1 PARSHP
7 TSARTPG
14 SVPVLLRS
22 TTLRSAATCASGSRP
37 SAPATIDRSVPVA
50 SHPLTVAET
59 SAEMAAPAASRAN
72 RPASSAADPD
82 DSAGGSAGVRT
93 SRTTSWRAVARRPTD
108 RAVAATGS
116 SPTRR
121 SSTLV
126 ARLSLTAATRTARSA
141 TGSAGTRRCC
151 HSPESPTAS
160 AGVRGSGSAGAS
172 SPAWTRRATSTS
184 SSTLPTLAVGSTA
197 SASRSGRPAPPST
210 SITHA
215 PQATSGP
222 ARRSGPGSSGRAV
235 RLLLD
240 QFDERAE
247 GGLRVDE
254 GHRRPPAAR
263 AGLLVDDP
271 PTLGLDRLEG
281 GRAVV
286 DPVADVVEAL
296 AAALQELGDGR
307 VGAGRGEE
315 LHVAVRD
322 LEQRLLDA
330 VGLDHLPVVDL
341 GAEGVAV
348 VRDGGLEVV
357 DGDGDVVDLGQEHT
371 VNLASQVMSASTP
384 PPVRVGFYG
393 AGFISQFHVA
403 ALAASSVPNEIVAVH
418 DPDAER
424 AARFAASH
432 GGRAVGEDEL
442 LELVDAVYVATWT
455 SEHPRLVEKAAAAG
469 RAVFCE
475 KPVAVDAPTV
485 ERMVAA
491 VERAGVVNQVGLV
504 LRFLPSFRWVRH
516 LVRDEQAGR
525 VLAVVC
531 RDDQSIPNQGVYGS
545 TWRVDAARAGRGT
558 LLEHSI
564 HDVDILQW
572 LLGPVCAVSATARE
586 VHGHPGIDD
595 VVVARLDF
603 AG

>member
-1 PARSHP
+1 
-7 TSARTPG
+7 
-14 SVPVLLRS
+14 
-22 TTLRSAATCASGSRP
+22 
-37 SAPATIDRSVPVA
+37 
-50 SHPLTVAET
+50 
-59 SAEMAAPAASRAN
+59 M
-72 RPASSAADPD
+72 
-82 DSAGGSAGVRT
+82 
-93 SRTTSWRAVARRPTD
+93 
-108 RAVAATGS
+108 
-116 SPTRR
+116 
-121 SSTLV
+121 
-126 ARLSLTAATRTARSA
+126 
-141 TGSAGTRRCC
+141 
-151 HSPESPTAS
+151 
-160 AGVRGSGSAGAS
+160 
-172 SPAWTRRATSTS
+172 
-184 SSTLPTLAVGSTA
+184 
-197 SASRSGRPAPPST
+197 
-210 SITHA
+210 
-215 PQATSGP
+215 
-222 ARRSGPGSSGRAV
+222 
-235 RLLLD
+235 
-240 QFDERAE
+240 
-247 GGLRVDE
+247 
-254 GHRRPPAAR
+254 
-263 AGLLVDDP
+263 
-271 PTLGLDRLEG
+271 
-281 GRAVV
+281 
-286 DPVADVVEAL
+286 
-296 AAALQELGDGR
+296 
-307 VGAGRGEE
+307 
-315 LHVAVRD
+315 
-322 LEQRLLDA
+322 
-330 VGLDHLPVVDL
+330 
-341 GAEGVAV
+341 
-348 VRDGGLEVV
+348 
-357 DGDGDVVDLGQEHT
+357 
-371 VNLASQVMSASTP
+371 NLASQVMSASTP

-525 VLAVVC
+525 VLAVVF
-531 RDDQSIPNQGVYGS
+531 RDDQYIPNQGVYGS

-603 AG
+603 AGGASASLVSVWHDILERPSLRRVDVFCERL